1 MCGRYVI
8 PAEDAVARWCPAPLR
23 WGYRWLRAIF
33 NVAPTTEVPILL
45 SDAAENTWA
54 TQKARWGLIPSWWQR
69 EAPPAHAI
77 NARMEDVAAKPMW
90 RESFRAARCLI
101 PAQGWYEWQATHEP
115 GRPPRQPFYIH
126 SPEADVLAFAGLYAT
141 HTTADGAMLTSCAIL
156 TKDSA
161 PSIAHIHPRMPIVL
175 PKERLQTWL
184 APNAREEQLFDLLA
198 QAQADFASHPVST
211 RVNSIHHEGPE
222 LIAKISIANTGLLDF
237 GP

>member
-1 MCGRYVI
+1 
-8 PAEDAVARWCPAPLR
+8 
-23 WGYRWLRAIF
+23 
-33 NVAPTTEVPILL
+33 
-45 SDAAENTWA
+45 
-54 TQKARWGLIPSWWQR
+54 
-69 EAPPAHAI
+69 
-77 NARMEDVAAKPMW
+77 MW

-141 HTTADGAMLTSCAIL
+141 RTTAAGTTLTSCAIL